1 MVRLARPPRPLSV
14 LVVDDSQDAA
24 EVALRLGHL
33 MTPGEV
39 WATVRR
45 LRRRG
50 LDLTRRPGGL
60 GRGNPFTLTPHP
72 AGGHQWLDGLGR
84 TCTQIGPEAPLVP
97 GRRPKERVRRC
108 AMCERPASGG
118 WVVAV
123 GPERWRFVCNRHVT
137 AVG

>member
-1 MVRLARPPRPLSV
+1 MTNSFDQAFVRAW
-14 LVVDDSQDAA
+14 LVSADAA

-39 WATVRR
+39 WTTVRR

-50 LDLTRRPGGL
+50 VDLTPRPGGL
-60 GRGNPFTLTPHP
+60 GRGNVLTLTPHP
-72 AGGHQWLDGLGR
+72 GGGHQWLDGFGR
-84 TCTQIGPEAPLVP
+84 TCVRVGPEAPVAA

-118 WVVAV
+118 WAV
-123 GPERWRFVCNRHVT
+123 TIVPGRRRFVCNRHVT